1 MSRELTI
8 IEDFS
13 KKPMIKPKNIVLR
26 ITSETLLDKHNCN
39 TLGGDKHNCDTLL
52 DKQTAPNNIGLNN
65 CVSNYPGAAGCYP
78 GARFNIT
85 GRLSIKLIF

>member
-13 KKPMIKPKNIVLR
+13 KKPMIKPKNIALR
-26 ITSETLLDKHNCN
+26 ITSDTLLDKHNCD
-39 TLGGDKHNCDTLL
+39 TLRDKHNCDTLGG

-65 CVSNYPGAAGCYP
+65 CVSNYPGAAGCYT
-78 GARFNIT
+78 GARFNIS
-85 GRLSIKLIF
+85 GRLSIK